1 MFKNFSAK
9 FFLQKNS
16 IPIMLVASC
25 FIFSSNNMNK
35 PSFLSKLFPNNIT
48 KILKCEVLEEIDDDY
63 FVADIKKFMK
73 KYYLSPDSKKQSF
86 ILFSGNG
93 NRELSQEV
101 AKDLK
106 ATLGKV
112 SMLKMENGES
122 FIKIHENVNNKNII
136 IIQSLS
142 SPINDNIM
150 ELMFLVSALKREGAK
165 KIIVVTPYFSYS
177 RKPVPTEIGKVSPHP
192 ASIIIRLMEGLG
204 VHQVIAIELHSKSIT
219 GYSKTMPIIDLDM
232 VYVGASYFLEKIAKE
247 EISSNPV
254 IVSPDVN
261 GAVRA
266 RKMKDILEI
275 SGIPAKIG
283 FINDYKNMEQENKN
297 M

>member
-1 MFKNFSAK
+1 MFKNFFPKYFTQKTVPFVFLTS
-9 FFLQKNS
+9 FFTY
-16 IPIMLVASC
+16 
-25 FIFSSNNMNK
+25 NK
-35 PSFLSKLFPNNIT
+35 V
-48 KILKCEVLEEIDDDY
+48 LKCEVVEEIDDDY

-73 KYYLSPDSKKQSF
+73 KYYLSPNSKKHSF

-101 AKDLK
+101 AKDLQ

-112 SMLKMENGES
+112 SLLKMDNGES
-122 FIKIHENVNNKNII
+122 FIKIHENVNNKNVI

-142 SPINDNIM
+142 PPINENIM
-150 ELMFLVSALKREGAK
+150 ELMFLISALKRESAK

-177 RKPVPTEIGKVSPHP
+177 RKPVPTEIGKVSPYA
-192 ASIIIRLMEGLG
+192 ASVLMRLLEGLG
-204 VHQVIAIELHSKSIT
+204 VDQIIAIELHSKSIT
-219 GYSKTMPIIDLDM
+219 GFSKTMPIIDLDM
-232 VYVGASYFLEKIAKE
+232 VYVGASYFLEKIAKG

-254 IVSPDVN
+254 VVSPDVN

-283 FINDYKNMEQENKN
+283 FISDYKDSNKN